1 MEYVVKARSCCLKF
15 LKEYEVLSF
24 PSETSVQVKPLK
36 ITNLTILPLMQTMC
50 LDLYVDILI
59 S

>member
-1 MEYVVKARSCCLKF
+1 MLSQIFKECEVV
-15 LKEYEVLSF
+15 SF
-24 PSETSVQVKPLK
+24 SSVTSVEINPLK
-36 ITNLTILPLMQTMC
+36 IANLTILPLTQTMC